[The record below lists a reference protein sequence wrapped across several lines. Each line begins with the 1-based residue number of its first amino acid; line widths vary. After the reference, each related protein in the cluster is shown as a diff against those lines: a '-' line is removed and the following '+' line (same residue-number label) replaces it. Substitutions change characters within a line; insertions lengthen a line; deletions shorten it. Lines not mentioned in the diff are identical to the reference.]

1 MTKRPIVFS
10 LIKDQSIFMTAIM
23 ALLTFLSVI
32 ALGIA
37 LSIGTGVIRWNAQWD
52 LFATVQV
59 MKSDNNQAVQKIIKD
74 NKEKISSVNE
84 ISANQMKDLM
94 RPWLSGGGTALKNY
108 LPKMYELEFKD
119 KKNLKNIGEQ
129 ISKHARFLTH
139 ADALKHSTSAG
150 WKMILISSFVL
161 ILTLGAIAICIS
173 YIARNI
179 ALLHRRELEILNQIG
194 ARDSFITRQMQII
207 IFKVCSIAASAGFL
221 VAVPVLLLI
230 LSAAHSARVGLMAML
245 GINGFGWLL
254 LFLLPICIIVFSI
267 WITKRTTINI
277 LKNS

>member
-94 RPWLSGGGTALKNY
+94 RPWLSGGGTALENY

-119 KKNLKNIGEQ
+119 NKDLEKIGEQ

-194 ARDSFITRQMQII
+194 ARDSFIAKQMQII
-207 IFKVCSIAASAGFL
+207 IFKICSVAASAGFL
-221 VAVPVLLLI
+221 VAAPVLLLI

-254 LFLLPICIIVFSI
+254 LFLLPICLIVFSI

>member
-84 ISANQMKDLM
+84 ISADQMKDLM
-94 RPWLSGGGTALKNY
+94 RPWLSGGGTALENY

-119 KKNLKNIGEQ
+119 KKDLKNIGEQ

-150 WKMILISSFVL
+150 WKMIFISSFVL

-207 IFKVCSIAASAGFL
+207 IFKVCSIAAMAGFL
-221 VAVPVLLLI
+221 VAAPVLLLI

>member
-84 ISANQMKDLM
+84 ISADQMKDLM
-94 RPWLSGGGTALKNY
+94 RPWLSGGGTALENY

-119 KKNLKNIGEQ
+119 KKDLKNVGEQ

-150 WKMILISSFVL
+150 WKMIFISSFVL

-221 VAVPVLLLI
+221 VAAPVLLLI
-230 LSAAHSARVGLMAML
+230 LSTAHSARVGLMAML
-245 GINGFGWLL
+245 SISGFGWLL